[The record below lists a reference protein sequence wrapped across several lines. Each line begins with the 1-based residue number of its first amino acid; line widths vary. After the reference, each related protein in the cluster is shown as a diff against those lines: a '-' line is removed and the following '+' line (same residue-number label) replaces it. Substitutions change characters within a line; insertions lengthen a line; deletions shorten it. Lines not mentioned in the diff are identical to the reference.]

1 MIQKLDKNKKVID
14 TWDTVEEAAKA
25 IKLSPAVLKKH
36 LKGKPPKLG
45 GFVFVE
51 RALDL
56 LHTESS
62 KVHQEIYTST
72 ITEKDFAD
80 LTKAMHQNPSPEPA
94 ILLDEFGEV
103 VTQGTA
109 EFEEALEK
117 ALGHTGIPGEMAHDL
132 MEMGQA
138 AYHQDG
144 DGKIRYVHP
153 LSPEVTEV
161 MLNAEVNPDWLLT
174 PMQRRLK
181 KMQDAKNS

>member
-1 MIQKLDKNKKVID
+1 MIQKLDKNKKVVD
-14 TWDTVEEAAKA
+14 TWDTIEEAAKA

-51 RALDL
+51 KALDL
-56 LHTESS
+56 SHTESYNA
-62 KVHQEIYTST
+62 HQEIYTST

-80 LTKAMHQNPSPEPA
+80 LTKAMHQSPSPEQA

-109 EFEEALEK
+109 KVEEALEK
-117 ALGHTGIPGEMAHDL
+117 ALGHTGIRGEMVQDL

-138 AYHQDG
+138 AYRQDG
-144 DGKIRYVHP
+144 DGKIRYIHP
-153 LSPEVTEV
+153 LSPEVTEA
-161 MLNAEVNPDWLLT
+161 MLNTEVNPDWLLT

-181 KMQDAKNS
+181 QMQDAKNS

>member
-14 TWDTVEEAAKA
+14 EWDTVEEAAKA

-56 LHTESS
+56 SHTECS

-72 ITEKDFAD
+72 ITKKDFAD
-80 LTKAMHQNPSPEPA
+80 LTKAMSQNPSPEPA
-94 ILLDEFGEV
+94 MLLDEFGEV

-109 EFEEALEK
+109 EFEKALEK
-117 ALGHTGIPGEMAHDL
+117 ALGHTGIPPEEALYVD
-132 MEMGQA
+132 EA
-138 AYHQDG
+138 G
-144 DGKIRYVHP
+144 DGLVH
-153 LSPEVTEV
+153 LFTTTPEEATEI
-161 MLNAEVNPDWLLT
+161 NPDWLLT

-181 KMQDAKNS
+181 QMSK